1 VSLCERLF
9 AAVYDPLSARSERKF
24 GADLKRQLLANA
36 HGRVLEIG
44 VGTGLSFL
52 HYPPDVELA
61 GVEPSPHML
70 KRARRRAAELGRKVE
85 LVEAPAEQ
93 LPFADDSFDTVVS
106 LTVLCTVRDAQRTL
120 GEIRRVL
127 RPGGRFVFLEHVRS
141 AMRSSLA
148 ARTAGSGHGVGS
160 PAAVTRTGALSN
172 DRGRGLRAD
181 RARPGSADGRAA
193 PGAAHIKGWRSPLSN
208 EDYSAASSS
217 SRSSAGCSG
226 GTVTFS
232 A

>member
-106 LTVLCTVRDAQRTL
+106 LTVLCTVSDAQRTL

-141 AMRSSLA
+141 DDAQLA
-148 ARTAGSGHGVGS
+148 RRQDRWERPWGWIAGGCHPNRRTLETIEAAGFQIRELEHKELTEVPGLVQPNILGI
-160 PAAVTRTGALSN
+160 AV
-172 DRGRGLRAD
+172 
-181 RARPGSADGRAA
+181 
-193 PGAAHIKGWRSPLSN
+193 
-208 EDYSAASSS
+208 
-217 SRSSAGCSG
+217 
-226 GTVTFS
+226 
-232 A
+232 

>member
-106 LTVLCTVRDAQRTL
+106 LTVLCTVSDAQRTL

-141 AMRSSLA
+141 DDAQLA
-148 ARTAGSGHGVGS
+148 RRQDRWERPWGWIAGGCHPNRRTLETIDAAGFQIRELEHKELTEV
-160 PAAVTRTGALSN
+160 PALVQPNILGIAV
-172 DRGRGLRAD
+172 
-181 RARPGSADGRAA
+181 
-193 PGAAHIKGWRSPLSN
+193 
-208 EDYSAASSS
+208 
-217 SRSSAGCSG
+217 
-226 GTVTFS
+226 
-232 A
+232 

>member
-127 RPGGRFVFLEHVRS
+127 CPGGRFVFLEHVRS
-141 AMRSSLA
+141 EDAQLA
-148 ARTAGSGHGVGS
+148 RRQDRWERPWGWIAGGCHPNRRTLETIEAAGFQIRELEHKELTEVPGLVQPNILGI
-160 PAAVTRTGALSN
+160 AV
-172 DRGRGLRAD
+172 
-181 RARPGSADGRAA
+181 
-193 PGAAHIKGWRSPLSN
+193 
-208 EDYSAASSS
+208 
-217 SRSSAGCSG
+217 
-226 GTVTFS
+226 
-232 A
+232 

>member
-106 LTVLCTVRDAQRTL
+106 LTVLCTVSDAQRTL

-127 RPGGRFVFLEHVRS
+127 CPGGRFVFLVHVRS
-141 AMRSSLA
+141 EDAQLA
-148 ARTAGSGHGVGS
+148 RRQDRWERPWGWIAGGCHPNRRTLETIEAAGFQIRELEHKELTEVQGLVQPNILGI
-160 PAAVTRTGALSN
+160 AV
-172 DRGRGLRAD
+172 
-181 RARPGSADGRAA
+181 
-193 PGAAHIKGWRSPLSN
+193 
-208 EDYSAASSS
+208 
-217 SRSSAGCSG
+217 
-226 GTVTFS
+226 
-232 A
+232 